1 MVVASLTTDMH
12 LYIYMYIHTHTQS
25 LYTYYKY
32 NNKKIVKI
40 LILLKY
46 LIKVINI
53 KLHYVMYPVGM
64 C

>member
-1 MVVASLTTDMH
+1 
-12 LYIYMYIHTHTQS
+12 MYIHTQTQS
-25 LYTYYKY
+25 LYTYYNY

-46 LIKVINI
+46 LIKVINL